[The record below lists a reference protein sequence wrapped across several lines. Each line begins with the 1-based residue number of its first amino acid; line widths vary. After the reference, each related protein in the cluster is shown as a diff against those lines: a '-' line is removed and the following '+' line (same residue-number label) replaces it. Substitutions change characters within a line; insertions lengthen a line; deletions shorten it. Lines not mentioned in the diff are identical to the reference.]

1 MAIKGKV
8 IGAILGAFTFGPI
21 GAVVGLTAGH
31 FIDSKTEA
39 IKQNIDDYIKLVCA
53 GVFSM
58 ARLDGKISDAE
69 IAEIESIFDRSQMD
83 SLAYEKVAGYMRSM
97 HSISVKPSEVTEK
110 FAEKFI
116 DPSMRVAFFGAI
128 SRVAFADGN
137 LASGARDELE
147 KSARILGINWS
158 GSARQSHGE
167 FQTNSSEL
175 MEAYAILGVSADAS
189 DDEIKK
195 VYRAK
200 CRELHP
206 DILRSKGVGEIAIKA
221 IQDELCRVNDAYSLI
236 EKYRNG

>member
-21 GAVVGLTAGH
+21 GAIVGLTAGH
-31 FIDSKTEA
+31 FLDSKTET
-39 IKQNIDDYIKLVCA
+39 ISQNIDDYIKLVCA

-69 IAEIESIFDRSQMD
+69 IAEIESIFDRTQMD
-83 SLAYEKVAGYMRSM
+83 SSVYEKVTVYMRSM
-97 HSISVKPSEVTEK
+97 HSISVKPSEVAEK
-110 FAEKFI
+110 FAENFI
-116 DPSMRVAFFGAI
+116 DPSMRVAFFGTI

-137 LASGARDELE
+137 LAPEARDELE
-147 KSARILGINWS
+147 KSARILGINWNNS
-158 GSARQSHGE
+158 TRQSSGKS
-167 FQTNSSEL
+167 QTSTSEL

-221 IQDELCRVNDAYSLI
+221 IQGELCRVNDAYSLI